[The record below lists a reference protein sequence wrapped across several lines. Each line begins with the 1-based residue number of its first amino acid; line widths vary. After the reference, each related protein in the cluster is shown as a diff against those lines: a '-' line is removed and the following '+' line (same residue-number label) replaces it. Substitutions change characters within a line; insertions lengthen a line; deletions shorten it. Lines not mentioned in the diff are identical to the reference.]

1 MGKSKSSLKTQAPVV
16 ITGNTTVLELV
27 AAGVIKITQLATW
40 NKRLERG
47 AEKRQDSL
55 SQSRCDQAIAFYIG
69 MTYKQGFDNRFR
81 KKPIEKAVLKFGISR
96 SMMDKSIKRL
106 VEIEAL
112 TNNSADVANQCHT
125 RHWIPE
131 AE

>member
-1 MGKSKSSLKTQAPVV
+1 MGKSPLTTKSPVV

-27 AAGVIKITQLATW
+27 EAGVIKIGMLATW
-40 NKRLERG
+40 NKRLARG
-47 AEKRQDSL
+47 IEKKQDSL
-55 SQSRCDQAIAFYIG
+55 SQTRCDFAVACYIG
-69 MTYKQGFDNRFR
+69 ATYKPGFDNRFR
-81 KKPIEKAVLKFGISR
+81 KKPIEKALLSSGISR

-106 VEIEAL
+106 VEEGHL
-112 TNNSADVANQCHT
+112 VNNSDQVNNQCHT

>member
-1 MGKSKSSLKTQAPVV
+1 MATSTITPTSTLKELIDLGIIKSSQ
-16 ITGNTTVLELV
+16 ID
-27 AAGVIKITQLATW
+27 TW
-40 NKRLERG
+40 NRRLTRG
-47 AEKRQDSL
+47 AEKRADATLQN
-55 SQSRCDQAIAFYIG
+55 RCDQAVAYFIG

-81 KKPIEKAVLKFGISR
+81 KKPIEKALLSSGISR

-106 VEIEAL
+106 VEVGAL
-112 TNNSADVANQCHT
+112 VNNSEDVSNQCHT

>member
-1 MGKSKSSLKTQAPVV
+1 MGNIIGQYTTLK
-16 ITGNTTVLELV
+16 ELIQF
-27 AAGVIKITQLATW
+27 GIIEWEQIDTW
-40 NKRLERG
+40 NRRLERKS
-47 AEKRQDSL
+47 EKRADSL

-69 MTYKQGFDNRFR
+69 STFKQGYDNRFR
-81 KKPIEKAVLKFGISR
+81 KKPIEKAVLQYGISR

-106 VEIEAL
+106 VDEGHL
-112 TNNSADVANQCHT
+112 VNNADSVNNQCHT

>member
-1 MGKSKSSLKTQAPVV
+1 MDKLNHTKHPVITQETTLGALIDLGIIKSSQ
-16 ITGNTTVLELV
+16 LE
-27 AAGVIKITQLATW
+27 TW
-40 NKRLERG
+40 NKRLSRG

-55 SQSRCDQAIAFYIG
+55 SQSRCDQAIAFYLG
-69 MTYKQGFDNRFR
+69 ATYKPGYDNRFR
-81 KKPIEKAVLKFGISR
+81 KKPIEKAVLQYGISR

-106 VEIEAL
+106 VKEGHL
-112 TNNSADVANQCHT
+112 VNNADQVNNQCHT

>member
-1 MGKSKSSLKTQAPVV
+1 MSKSSLKTTPPVV
-16 ITGNTTVLELV
+16 INGNTTVLELV
-27 AAGVIKITQLATW
+27 AAGLIKITQMETW

-55 SQSRCDQAIAFYIG
+55 SQSRCNFAVAYYIG
-69 MTYKQGFDNRFR
+69 ATYKPGFDGRFR
-81 KKPIEKAVLKFGISR
+81 KKPIEKALLASGISR
-96 SMMDKSIKRL
+96 SMMDKSIKHL
-106 VEIEAL
+106 VEEGL
-112 TNNSADVANQCHT
+112 LVNNAADVANQCHT

>member
-1 MGKSKSSLKTQAPVV
+1 MKKSSLETKAPVV
-16 ITGNTTVLELV
+16 INGNTTVLELV
-27 AAGVIKITQLATW
+27 AAGLIKIGMLDTW

-47 AEKRQDSL
+47 AEKKQDSL
-55 SQSRCDQAIAFYIG
+55 SQDRCDQAIAFYLG
-69 MTYKQGFDNRFR
+69 MTYKPGFANRFR
-81 KKPIEKAVLKFGISR
+81 KKPIEKAVLQYGISR

-106 VEIEAL
+106 VEAGHL
-112 TNNSADVANQCHT
+112 VNNAHEVNNQCHT